1 MGWAARAALS
11 ASPGQRP
18 AAEPRRERRRANRQ
32 TLARPSLPLT
42 GLPPNHIPSLR
53 LDDMSSTARTQPR
66 SSSFGWGS
74 SSLSRT
80 LARRGPFSSG
90 LTVPADVQAQAAAQI
105 GSGAAANQQAAAA
118 GGEKDAQGR
127 ETLFG
132 PVIGGD
138 DGEDEADDGVEEK
151 GRQRERVGVDTV
163 KAWVD
168 KAKANTTEVR
178 PRLTSSPSPH
188 FPPASIQPLGR
199 ALTVFCIDSRQPH
212 PTTTLQSLVNLKRP
226 TLHLAPVS
234 ASTSAKH
241 SLKFTYDLSA
251 PQALLTLHLYLPT
264 PTPSSPSALTE
275 EVVYQAVVPGG
286 FGKPWA
292 LPEDAALDLAACQV
306 QVQDAIRKVEGWQE
320 RQTEDDAAVNAKKGG
335 SEALSS
341 PASAEPRRGGPL
353 GRWLRPGRQEDDV
366 ESQTVQMT
374 ALNLSKGG
382 PDDVNKK
389 PAVRKDVRL
398 VVRLEA
404 RGERG
409 ACHQCSRLGVS

>member
-1 MGWAARAALS
+1 MSTTARA
-11 ASPGQRP
+11 
-18 AAEPRRERRRANRQ
+18 
-32 TLARPSLPLT
+32 
-42 GLPPNHIPSLR
+42 
-53 LDDMSSTARTQPR
+53 QPR
-66 SSSFGWGS
+66 PSSFGWGS

-105 GSGAAANQQAAAA
+105 GNGANQAANGAG

-132 PVIGGD
+132 PVIGGE
-138 DGEDEADDGVEEK
+138 DGEDEVDDGVEEK
-151 GRQRERVGVDTV
+151 GRQRERVGVETV
-163 KAWVD
+163 KAWVE

-178 PRLTSSPSPH
+178 PPTI
-188 FPPASIQPLGR
+188 PPAQPAFAAVAEACNL
-199 ALTVFCIDSRQPH
+199 ALTPDPPCFLLQPH

-234 ASTSAKH
+234 ASPAAKH

-264 PTPSSPSALTE
+264 PTATSHGALTE

-286 FGKPWA
+286 FGKSWA
-292 LPEDAALDLAACQV
+292 LPEEAALDLAACRV

-320 RQTEDDAAVNAKKGG
+320 RQSEDDLANTKKGG
-335 SEALSS
+335 ELPPT
-341 PASAEPRRGGPL
+341 PAQAEPRRGGPL
-353 GRWLRPGRQEDDV
+353 GRWLRPGRPEDDI

-382 PDDVNKK
+382 PDDALKK
-389 PAVRKDVRL
+389 PSVRKDVRL

-409 ACHQCSRLGVS
+409 ASSSFFF